1 MGCLEISAERL
12 SIAWDVEVSSFKT
25 IEPNAMRI
33 GKGIDVTAS
42 LICDIPQLRYLEV
55 DKDEIWL
62 IPGNDFNDVVNVKS
76 NVRWII
82 E

>member
-33 GKGIDVTAS
+33 GQGIDVTAS

>member
-25 IEPNAMRI
+25 IEPNAMRF